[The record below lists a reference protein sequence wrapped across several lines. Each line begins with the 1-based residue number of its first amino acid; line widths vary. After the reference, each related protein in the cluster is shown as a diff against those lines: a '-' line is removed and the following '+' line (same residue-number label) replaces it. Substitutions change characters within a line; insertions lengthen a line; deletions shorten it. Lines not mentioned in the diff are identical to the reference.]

1 MATRIEGFFKDGTYA
16 VGIGDYVV
24 GTVVTDEGGVVKR
37 WINDIYRIHHRR
49 LHRLIVGLDVEWRP
63 PTPPPSSGIDADKA
77 EADAAAAPRRPAAP
91 APPVA
96 VLQLCVGPRCL
107 VFHILH
113 ADYIPAA
120 LFDFLADDR
129 FYFVGVGVHEDAAK
143 LRAQYGLEVA
153 RPKDLRGL
161 AAYKLGRQ
169 QLRAA
174 GLPKLAW
181 EVMGLHMH
189 KPYQVRVSDWDA
201 RRLTQP
207 QIMYACADA
216 FVSFEVGR
224 MLYDG
229 EY

>member
-24 GTVVTDEGGVVKR
+24 GTAVTDKGAVVKR

-49 LHRLIVGLDVEWRP
+49 LHRLV
-63 PTPPPSSGIDADKA
+63 
-77 EADAAAAPRRPAAP
+77 
-91 APPVA
+91 
-96 VLQLCVGPRCL
+96 
-107 VFHILH
+107 
-113 ADYIPAA
+113 
-120 LFDFLADDR
+120 
-129 FYFVGVGVHEDAAK
+129 
-143 LRAQYGLEVA
+143 
-153 RPKDLRGL
+153 
-161 AAYKLGRQ
+161 
-169 QLRAA
+169 
-174 GLPKLAW
+174 
-181 EVMGLHMH
+181 
-189 KPYQVRVSDWDA
+189 VRVSDWDA